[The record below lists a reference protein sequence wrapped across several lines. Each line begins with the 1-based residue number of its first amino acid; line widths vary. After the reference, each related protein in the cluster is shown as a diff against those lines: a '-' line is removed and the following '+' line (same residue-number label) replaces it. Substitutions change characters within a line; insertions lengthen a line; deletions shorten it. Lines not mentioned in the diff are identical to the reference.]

1 MKRLLLIL
9 ILTFSFQSWTKAD
22 DINDF
27 EIDEMSLGNN
37 LLDYYSKNEINKMLS
52 KTVSTYKSKKIKRVY
67 FQSKDGSNYLQ
78 YNFHY
83 INDQSYMIVNV
94 KGIML
99 MENKSKECDSRKLKI
114 SNEIETS
121 IKFKNKKNALDI
133 NNNDKSGKSSI
144 DRTMYIVE
152 GGRIEVACW
161 RWGKEIKKNK
171 PWRDT
176 LQVSIRS
183 DIFND
188 WIQNEAYK

>member
-1 MKRLLLIL
+1 MNRLLLII

-83 INDQSYMIVNV
+83 INDQSYKIVNV

-99 MENKSKECDSRKLKI
+99 MENKSKECDSRKLQI

-144 DRTMYIVE
+144 DRIKYIVE

-161 RWGKEIKKNK
+161 RWSKEIKKNK